1 LSRSR
6 SEDAGDSTE
15 RVVKDSDAKLGK
27 LGRPD
32 ARLVDNPGWWPA
44 MADDPFRDFRERFA
58 FLGAFGY
65 LETADGVL
73 LVANR
78 RRINGRE
85 QTVWDLPGGEVN
97 TGETLT
103 EALVREMREE
113 TGLLVDVGEM
123 FFVAEG
129 ERILDGNRTGV
140 WRSFFFRVE
149 RIGGA
154 LDISGEADIQE
165 IRFEPLDT
173 LPPLLTAPY
182 HRGFLAWLSSGGAL
196 RHAFDRWED

>member
-1 LSRSR
+1 
-6 SEDAGDSTE
+6 
-15 RVVKDSDAKLGK
+15 
-27 LGRPD
+27 
-32 ARLVDNPGWWPA
+32 

-65 LETADGVL
+65 LETVDGVL

-78 RRINGRE
+78 RRIDGRD
-85 QTVWDLPGGEVN
+85 QTVWDLPGGEVK

-103 EALVREMREE
+103 EALVREIREE
-113 TGLLVDVGEM
+113 TGLSVDVGEM
-123 FFVAEG
+123 LFVAEG
-129 ERILDGNRTGV
+129 ERILDGSRTGV

-149 RIGGA
+149 KTGGA
-154 LDISGEADIQE
+154 LDISGEADILDV
-165 IRFEPLDT
+165 RFEPLDS

-182 HRGFLAWLSSGGAL
+182 HGGFLSWLSSGGAL

>member
-1 LSRSR
+1 
-6 SEDAGDSTE
+6 
-15 RVVKDSDAKLGK
+15 
-27 LGRPD
+27 
-32 ARLVDNPGWWPA
+32 

-113 TGLLVDVGEM
+113 TSLRVRVGPM
-123 FFVAEG
+123 LFVAEG
-129 ERILDGNRTGV
+129 ERVRGGERVGV
-140 WRSFFFRVE
+140 WRSFFFRIESDDGQV
-149 RIGGA
+149 
-154 LDISGEADIQE
+154 DISAEPDLLDF
-165 IRFEPLDT
+165 RFEPRT
-173 LPPLLTAPY
+173 GLPALLTAPY
-182 HRGFLAWLSSGGAL
+182 HRGFLEWLASDGAV
-196 RHAFDRWED
+196 RHTFDVWED